1 MTALQWGGKA
11 GNLLRRC
18 HKGSRVASQ
27 APAALLAKAQ
37 LGAGMVGLRQHEAN
51 GQRYLRTQQ
60 SVRCRAACLTWGHSY
75 CLSGH
80 RMEWLT
86 IEAEPEHR
94 MSVGR
99 AVFSSAN
106 CFRKLE
112 LDPDHEED
120 AAAIRDDARPHYVRN
135 LQRRRLQR
143 RALCDHRR
151 EYGAETSIRPSRR
164 HLTHGAVNLGSAS
177 AKRRWRHRHLPSQ
190 RSLP

>member
-27 APAALLAKAQ
+27 ASAALLAKAQ

-60 SVRCRAACLTWGHSY
+60 SGRCRAACLTWGHSY
-75 CLSGH
+75 CLSGR

-86 IEAEPEHR
+86 IEAGPEHR

-99 AVFSSAN
+99 AVFSSVSWN
-106 CFRKLE
+106 WILITRKTLLRFVTTQGRTMSE
-112 LDPDHEED
+112 AYNGGVSSAVP
-120 AAAIRDDARPHYVRN
+120 YVITG
-135 LQRRRLQR
+135 
-143 RALCDHRR
+143 D

-164 HLTHGAVNLGSAS
+164 HLTHGAVNLSSAS
-177 AKRRWRHRHLPSQ
+177 AKRRWRRRHLPSQ